1 MNLDGP
7 RWIEE
12 LPAGLAAQRALLRNL
27 LAFCQDDP
35 DVRWLVIGCS
45 LARGAADQLSDIDA
59 ALGVDD
65 DQLTAALPRIRRAV
79 DGLGELIDSYHHKLP
94 SLDMPHERIFAQYA
108 DRSQMDLVAYPA
120 STTAGSIPDAVVLYD
135 PSHLLVV
142 PEPTPPDPVTAER
155 VRERA
160 FQGWC
165 ALADAGKYLRRC
177 SPWEALDRLNEARA
191 QLWYLWAA
199 ACHVPNPQ
207 YGLTSILDH
216 TPAHLPPGIERTV
229 SDLDPARLLAAARE
243 LADLLGTVGTQFSD
257 DQRAALPSAMARYVI
272 NDLAAIHV
280 VDNRHS
286 GGGPARPVAAHATQL
301 SGCHRD

>member
-7 RWIEE
+7 HWVEE
-12 LPAGLAAQRALLRNL
+12 LSAGLAAQRALLHNL

-35 DVRWLVIGCS
+35 DIRWLVIGCS
-45 LARGAADQLSDIDA
+45 LARGVADTLSDIDA

-65 DQLTAALPRIRRAV
+65 EQLAAALPRIRRAV

-108 DRSQMDLVAYPA
+108 DRTQMDLVAYLA
-120 STTAGSIPDAVVLYD
+120 STPAGSIPDAVVLYD

-142 PEPTPPDPVTAER
+142 PEPTPPAPVTAEQ

-165 ALADAGKYLRRC
+165 ALADAGKYLRRS

-191 QLWYLWAA
+191 QFWYLWAA
-199 ACHVPNPQ
+199 ARHVLNPQ

-229 SDLDPARLLAAARE
+229 SDLDPGRLLAAARE
-243 LADLLGTVGTQFSD
+243 LADLLNILGTQFSD
-257 DQRAALPSAMARYVI
+257 DQRAALPAAMARYVI
-272 NDLAAIHV
+272 SDLAAIR
-280 VDNRHS
+280 VDDDQQSR
-286 GGGPARPVAAHATQL
+286 
-301 SGCHRD
+301 